1 MHSIQWS
8 CFHGVNHSSLTTQ
21 DEYGETWE
29 KYKTTLPVPLQ
40 QICVD
45 GAGLHAVRRS
55 RSQGGL
61 CQDQFQLLPLLERLW
76 EEGNKVMTGPF

>member
-1 MHSIQWS
+1 MRSIQWS
-8 CFHGVNHSSLTTQ
+8 CFHGVNHSSLSTQ
-21 DEYGETWE
+21 DEYGETSE
-29 KYKTTLPVPLQ
+29 MYKTTLPVPLQ

-61 CQDQFQLLPLLERLW
+61 YQDHFQLLPLLERLW
-76 EEGNKVMTGPF
+76 EEGNEVMTGPF